1 MTMMTTNST
10 AVLTLILVALMLMT
24 GSVSAFLGFSMGSS
38 ALKGVTSPD
47 GRPTSKLISS
57 GNNNLQSVPIS
68 FLKEED
74 IINQVKKRIEQ
85 NKTKTNRT
93 KKVEEEEQTVSTKDK
108 SQQKAQELPEEPPQP
123 GFPVVAESEGVNMSV
138 QSASY
143 SGGQLILK
151 VKMHNQSNESVRFL
165 YSFLDVT
172 DNRGR
177 VLTATTEGLPAE
189 LPGNGSVFMG
199 NISIPT
205 ALLNDVGSLT
215 LSLTDYPAQKL
226 KLQLSDI
233 PVEK

>member
-1 MTMMTTNST
+1 MITTNST

-57 GNNNLQSVPIS
+57 KNNDLQSVPIS

-85 NKTKTNRT
+85 NKTNNNRT
-93 KKVEEEEQTVSTKDK
+93 REEEEETVSTEDK

-138 QSASY
+138 RSASY

-151 VKMHNQSNESVRFL
+151 VKMHNQSDESVRFL

-172 DNRGR
+172 DDKGR
-177 VLTATTEGLPAE
+177 VLTATTDGLPAE
-189 LPGNGSVFMG
+189 LPGNGPIFTG
-199 NISIPT
+199 KISIPT
-205 ALLNDVGSLT
+205 ALLNDVSSLT

>member
-1 MTMMTTNST
+1 MITTNST

-57 GNNNLQSVPIS
+57 KNNDLQSVPIS

-85 NKTKTNRT
+85 NKTKINRT
-93 KKVEEEEQTVSTKDK
+93 KKVEEDEETVSTSTKDK

-172 DNRGR
+172 DDRGR
-177 VLTATTEGLPAE
+177 VLTATTDGLPAE
-189 LPGNGSVFMG
+189 LPGNGPIFTG
-199 NISIPT
+199 KISIPT
-205 ALLNDVGSLT
+205 ALLNDVSSLT

>member
-1 MTMMTTNST
+1 MTTNST

-57 GNNNLQSVPIS
+57 KNNDLQSVPIS

-85 NKTKTNRT
+85 NKTNNNRT
-93 KKVEEEEQTVSTKDK
+93 REEEEETVSTEDK

-138 QSASY
+138 RSASY

-151 VKMHNQSNESVRFL
+151 VKMHNQSDESVRFL

-172 DNRGR
+172 DDKGR
-177 VLTATTEGLPAE
+177 VLTATTDGLPAE
-189 LPGNGSVFMG
+189 LPGNGPIFTG
-199 NISIPT
+199 KISIPT
-205 ALLNDVGSLT
+205 ALLNDVSSLT

>member
-1 MTMMTTNST
+1 MITTNST

-57 GNNNLQSVPIS
+57 KNNDLQSVPIS

-85 NKTKTNRT
+85 NKTNNNRT
-93 KKVEEEEQTVSTKDK
+93 REEEEETVSTKDK

-138 QSASY
+138 RSASY

-151 VKMHNQSNESVRFL
+151 VKMHNQSDESVRFL

-172 DNRGR
+172 DDKGR
-177 VLTATTEGLPAE
+177 VLTATTDGLPAE
-189 LPGNGSVFMG
+189 LPGNGPIFTG
-199 NISIPT
+199 KISIPT
-205 ALLNDVGSLT
+205 ALLNDVSSLT

>member
-1 MTMMTTNST
+1 MITTNST

-57 GNNNLQSVPIS
+57 KNNDLQSVPIS

-85 NKTKTNRT
+85 NKTNNNRT
-93 KKVEEEEQTVSTKDK
+93 SKVEEEEETVSTKDK

-138 QSASY
+138 RSASY

-151 VKMHNQSNESVRFL
+151 VKMHNQSDESVRFL

-172 DNRGR
+172 DDKGR
-177 VLTATTEGLPAE
+177 VFTATTDGLPAE
-189 LPGNGSVFMG
+189 LPGNGPIFTG
-199 NISIPT
+199 KISIPT
-205 ALLNDVGSLT
+205 ALLNDVSSLT